1 VCSITTWPML
11 LNRLPRITFT
21 WVIINHFKIFL
32 QVNFIFDTQHLFSFP
47 FPWKWRK
54 KMKKGGVGCK
64 KGRCCVLST
73 GTCDNYKTNV
83 ALKWDSRCGIT
94 LQLITLSQTEQTLI
108 LLYRK
113 SPDVNRGDA
122 VSCPQAP
129 VIVVSYLH
137 SYTYKYI
144 QVPTRHTHWL
154 YYKCLDS
161 MQLTS

>member
-1 VCSITTWPML
+1 MCNYVNKTQLW
-11 LNRLPRITFT
+11 
-21 WVIINHFKIFL
+21 
-32 QVNFIFDTQHLFSFP
+32 QVLVDRTQHPSFLHRTPLFFYFFLFSISIFFSFP

-108 LLYRK
+108 LQEIPRCCVSNIKLTCGNILKWLMITHVNVIRGKRFK
-113 SPDVNRGDA
+113 SIGH
-122 VSCPQAP
+122 
-129 VIVVSYLH
+129 VVRLH
-137 SYTYKYI
+137 T
-144 QVPTRHTHWL
+144 
-154 YYKCLDS
+154 
-161 MQLTS
+161 